1 MLTRKHTIRVSPNI
15 SIIIINVNDLNFSV
29 KRILRLDKE
38 TVTKSSYMLPIQV
51 IFTINNIKM
60 LRIKIKRYTM

>member
-51 IFTINNIKM
+51 IFTINNMKM